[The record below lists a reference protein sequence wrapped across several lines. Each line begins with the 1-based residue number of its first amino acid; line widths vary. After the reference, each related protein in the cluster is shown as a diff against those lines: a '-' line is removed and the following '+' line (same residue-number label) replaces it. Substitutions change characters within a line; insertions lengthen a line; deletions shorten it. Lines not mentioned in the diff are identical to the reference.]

1 MVTLPL
7 SSQNTSPYGRSI
19 QIRNVSHF
27 YEHSSGHLTVLK
39 NVSFEVAQGE
49 IIALLGPSGCGK
61 STLLRLISGLETPT
75 GGKIGVD
82 GVRINGPSPDRLIV
96 LQDSYLL
103 PWRTIK
109 QNVALGFEA
118 RNLPIDNGQIDQML
132 DMVGLLSFSDS
143 YPRQL
148 SGGMAQRATLA
159 RALVNNPDILLLDEP
174 FGKLDSLTRMSIQDD
189 FLKLSQ
195 SRTLTTLLVTH
206 DVEEALLLA
215 SRIIVFTPRPAQ
227 IVDDFVIN
235 LTEPRHRDNRD
246 FVALRHNILEA
257 LGHVF

>member
-1 MVTLPL
+1 MVEL
-7 SSQNTSPYGRSI
+7 SSPLPKASADGLSI
-19 QIRNVSHF
+19 QVRNVSHF
-27 YEHSSGHLTVLK
+27 YEHSSGPLNVLK
-39 NVSFEVAQGE
+39 NVSFDVAKGE
-49 IIALLGPSGCGK
+49 IVALLGPSGCGK

-75 GGKIGVD
+75 NGKVGAN

-118 RNLPIDNGQIDQML
+118 RNLPTDNKQIDQML
-132 DMVGLLSFSDS
+132 DMVGLLSFSNS

-159 RALVNNPDILLLDEP
+159 RALVNNPDVLLLDEP
-174 FGKLDSLTRMSIQDD
+174 FGKLDSLTRMSIQND

-195 SRTLTTLLVTH
+195 RRSLTTLLVTH

-227 IVDDFVIN
+227 IVDDFFIN
-235 LTEPRHRDNRD
+235 LSEPRHRDNRD
-246 FVALRHNILEA
+246 FVALRHTILKA
-257 LGHVF
+257 LGHVS